1 MSNPTQPDRPTER
14 LSANPKDIARA
25 AEILRNGGT
34 VAFPTE
40 TVYGLG
46 ANALDPDAV
55 ERIFLAK
62 DRPHWDPLIVHI
74 SNRAMLDEIALVSAN
89 AERLIEAFWPG
100 PLTLLLPRT
109 QRIPDAVTAGR
120 PLVGVR
126 MPAHPLAH
134 SLIEAAGIPIA
145 APSANRFGRI
155 SPTTAAHVLQ
165 DLDHRIDAVID
176 GGATKVGVESS
187 VLDPNQSPMVLYRPG
202 AITPTMLGPIAG
214 PVTIYQPPQQP
225 STGPQSLPSPGVG
238 IRHYAPRAR
247 LILVEDQTELESQL
261 KALAKTK
268 DHIGVML
275 PQGWTVAN
283 HHAEI
288 FQWNSIDAP
297 PALAQTLF
305 AGMRELD
312 DRGVTIIL
320 CPLPKPQGLGLAIRD
335 RLKKAA
341 KSI

>member
-1 MSNPTQPDRPTER
+1 MSNPTHPDRQTER

-55 ERIFLAK
+55 ERIFVAK

-74 SNRAMLDEIALVSAN
+74 SNRAMLDEIALVSAR

-100 PLTLLLPRT
+100 PLTLLLPST
-109 QRIPDAVTAGR
+109 KKIPDSVTAGR

-134 SLIEAAGIPIA
+134 SLIESAGIPVA

-165 DLDHRIDAVID
+165 DLDHHIDAVID

-187 VLDPNQSPMVLYRPG
+187 VLDPNQSPMMLYRPG
-202 AITPTMLGPIAG
+202 AITPAMLEPIAG
-214 PVTIYQPPQQP
+214 PVTIYQPPQQTSP
-225 STGPQSLPSPGVG
+225 EPQSLPSPGVG

-247 LILVEDQTELESQL
+247 LILVEDEANLNTQI
-261 KALAKTK
+261 KVLATAK
-268 DHIGVML
+268 DRIGVML
-275 PQGWTVAN
+275 PKGWSITN

-288 FQWNSIDAP
+288 FPWNSIEDA

-305 AGMRELD
+305 AGLRELD
-312 DRGVTIIL
+312 SREVTLIL
-320 CPLPKPQGLGLAIRD
+320 CPLPKPEGMGLAIRD

-341 KSI
+341 KN